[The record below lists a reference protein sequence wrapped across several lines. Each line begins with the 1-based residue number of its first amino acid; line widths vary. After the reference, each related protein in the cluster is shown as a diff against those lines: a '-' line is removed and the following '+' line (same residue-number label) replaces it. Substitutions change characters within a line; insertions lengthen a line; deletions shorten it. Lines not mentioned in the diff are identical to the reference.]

1 MKKIALM
8 VSNLCTLGGT
18 ERVTAN
24 LSKDLSQ
31 YYDCTIITQWC
42 NGKYAYDIDKKI
54 KIFNLYDKQKRL
66 RYIAVDAVKKI
77 REYILKNKIEV
88 VIVVGRN
95 NGIIPLLVKLC
106 TKVKLVYCEHS
117 SLISY
122 KFYNESIKQKIYRK
136 LLQTMLYHVPD
147 CVVTLT
153 DKSREHY
160 KNSSMPCCRIYNAID
175 ENLRD
180 MNYKYDINLKK
191 IITVGR
197 IDYAKGYEY
206 LIEVAKKVFTNHPDW
221 RWDIY
226 GNESLNIDY
235 SYKLKEKVKNEGLK
249 DKIIF
254 YGDCSNIYDMYKE
267 HSFLVMTSRYEGF
280 GMVLIEAKANGLPLI
295 SFDIEAGPSD
305 IIRNGI
311 DGYLVKPFDIDT
323 MAERICELIEDGN
336 KRTSFSQAACG
347 NLEKFSSNTIT
358 RQWIEL
364 IERV

>member
-42 NGKYAYDIDKKI
+42 NGKYAYDIDKKV
-54 KIFNLYDKQKRL
+54 KLFNLYDKQKRL
-66 RYIAVDAVKKI
+66 RYIVFDAVKRI

-106 TKVKLVYCEHS
+106 TKVKLVYCEHNS
-117 SLISY
+117 VVSY
-122 KFYNESIKQKIYRK
+122 RFYNESIRQKAYRR

-153 DKSREHY
+153 DKDLAYY
-160 KNSSMPCCRIYNAID
+160 KNSSMSCCRIYNAID
-175 ENLRD
+175 ENLL
-180 MNYKYDINLKK
+180 NINCKYDVNSKK

-197 IDYAKGYEY
+197 VDYQKGYEY
-206 LIEVAKKVFTNHPDW
+206 LIEVAKKVFSKHPDW
-221 RWDIY
+221 QWDIY
-226 GNESLNIDY
+226 GNESLNINY
-235 SYKLKEKVKNEGLK
+235 SCQLKNEVKKEGLE
-249 DKIIF
+249 DRVIF
-254 YGDCSNIYDMYKE
+254 HGDCSNIYDVYKE

-280 GMVLIEAKANGLPLI
+280 GMVLIEAKANGLPVI

-311 DGYLVKPFDIDT
+311 DGYLVKAFDVNSMT
-323 MAERICELIEDGN
+323 EKICEFIEHDD
-336 KRTSFSQAACG
+336 KRYSCSQAAAG
-347 NLEKFSSNTIT
+347 NLGKFSSKTIT
-358 RQWIEL
+358 KQWIEL
-364 IERV
+364 IERI